1 MRRKSKGEKEI
12 LFKEFVDMR
21 FHGNPIQK
29 NLSTQLWTH
38 GDCYVNLSEKRR
50 KGLVTLDRVEQQGTN
65 TNYKIYH

>member
-1 MRRKSKGEKEI
+1 
-12 LFKEFVDMR
+12 MR

>member
-29 NLSTQLWTH
+29 NLSTQL
-38 GDCYVNLSEKRR
+38 
-50 KGLVTLDRVEQQGTN
+50 
-65 TNYKIYH
+65 